1 MQTDKLVRRDD
12 MRITFNKAC
21 EIIYNFYGKDNVLQV
36 YKPYDKSFYVIAF
49 TDGKGTHLT
58 REDLIRLI

>member
-1 MQTDKLVRRDD
+1 

-21 EIIYNFYGKDNVLQV
+21 KIIYNFYGKDNVSQV
-36 YKPYDKSFYVIAF
+36 YKPYDKSFYVVAF
-49 TDGKGTHLT
+49 TDGKGAYLT